1 MALNCEW
8 PASFMQ
14 VLGEINSG
22 LKWNMYLGSKKE
34 KIESISVLRLFF
46 ISLILLTHFR
56 EYLDYDFFAKLF
68 FKNGLA
74 PIFVK
79 VGVSGFFVISGF
91 VLAYLPFHVKRKSFD

>member
-22 LKWNMYLGSKKE
+22 LKWNMYLCSKKE
-34 KIESISVLRLFF
+34 KIELISVLRLFF

-56 EYLDYDFFAKLF
+56 EYLGYDFFAELF
-68 FKNGLA
+68 FKNGLGNA
-74 PIFVK
+74 LSHVFLFYLHF
-79 VGVSGFFVISGF
+79 SN
-91 VLAYLPFHVKRKSFD
+91 VLTPNF